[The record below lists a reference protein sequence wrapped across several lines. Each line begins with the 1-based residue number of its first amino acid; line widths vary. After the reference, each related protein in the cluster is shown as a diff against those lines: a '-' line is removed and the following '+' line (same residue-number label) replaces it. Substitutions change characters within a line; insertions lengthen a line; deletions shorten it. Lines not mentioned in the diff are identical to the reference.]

1 MATGNRT
8 LKLSI
13 LADVDDLK
21 KKLGEADKV
30 VETNSSK
37 ISEFGKKAAAA
48 FAVAAA
54 AAVAYAGKLAIDGV
68 KSAIE
73 DEQAQ
78 LRLAAA
84 LRTATGATDG
94 QIQATEDYIS
104 KTALAVGIA
113 DDELRPAFQRLAVS
127 TKNTTEA
134 QELLTLAL
142 DISRGSGKELE
153 TVTNALGKA
162 QDGNTTSLG
171 RLGLGLSKTELS
183 TLSFTQI
190 QQRLSDL
197 YGGAAARNAE
207 TFQGRI
213 DRLKVAFDEAK
224 ETVGVALLPIIER
237 LIGYIFEYGT
247 PIVDKFKAAW
257 DVIQAAIERNRE
269 SFEEFGQILINVVFP
284 IIQKIF
290 GFMLDV
296 GVKAASAIIDAFG
309 KIVGAITPVLNF
321 IIDAINLVIRGLNA
335 VRGGTDIELLSPIG
349 AATGGFSGSGFA
361 GLGGLAGGLAG
372 GGAGGGFGG
381 GAGGGF
387 GGGFGGTGATSLADL
402 VKRLQ
407 QISDAFADLT
417 FQVATNGISQEEAAK
432 QFDKLTKEFDLLQ
445 KQADSLSNVLPSPFP
460 GTPFGQAPTAPS
472 PGTPFGQ
479 APTAPS
485 PGTPFGQAQS
495 VTNIYVSGSIDP
507 EGTARAIATSLNSQ
521 AARSVT
527 ALRDRVN

>member
-48 FAVAAA
+48 FAIAAA

-162 QDGNTTSLG
+162 QDGNATSLG

-183 TLSFTQI
+183 TLSFTEI

-224 ETVGVALLPIIER
+224 ETVGVFLLPIIER

-257 DVIQAAIERNRE
+257 DVIRDAIERNRE

-284 IIQKIF
+284 IVQKIF

-296 GVKAASAIIDAFG
+296 GVKAAAAIIDAFG

-321 IIDAINLVIRGLNA
+321 VISAINKVIDGINLVKGGADIQKLSSVGGASGGGL
-335 VRGGTDIELLSPIG
+335 
-349 AATGGFSGSGFA
+349 SGSGL
-361 GLGGLAGGLAG
+361 GQVGGLAAGGFTGG
-372 GGAGGGFGG
+372 GGAGGGGLIS
-381 GAGGGF
+381 GAV
-387 GGGFGGTGATSLADL
+387 GATSLQNLADQL
-402 VKRLQ
+402 INVQDK
-407 QISDAFADLT
+407 FADLT
-417 FQVATNGISQEEAAK
+417 FQVATGGISRSAAQK
-432 QFDKLTKEFDLLQ
+432 QFDALEAQFRVLE
-445 KQADSLSNVLPSPFP
+445 KQGKTLAANPSI
-460 GTPFGQAPTAPS
+460 
-472 PGTPFGQ
+472 
-479 APTAPS
+479 
-485 PGTPFGQAQS
+485 
-495 VTNIYVSGSIDP
+495 VINVSGAIDP
-507 EGTARAIATSLNSQ
+507 EGTARAVANQLNSQ

>member
-48 FAVAAA
+48 FAIAAA

-162 QDGNTTSLG
+162 QDGNATSLG

-224 ETVGVALLPIIER
+224 ETVGVFLLPIIER

-257 DVIQAAIERNRE
+257 DVIQGAIERNRE
-269 SFEEFGQILINVVFP
+269 SFEKFGQILINVVFP
-284 IIQKIF
+284 IVQKIF

-296 GVKAASAIIDAFG
+296 GVKAAAAIIDAFG

-321 IIDAINLVIRGLNA
+321 IISAINKVIDGINLVKGGADIQKLSAVGSVSSGGLS
-335 VRGGTDIELLSPIG
+335 GG
-349 AATGGFSGSGFA
+349 
-361 GLGGLAGGLAG
+361 GLGQVGGLAAGGFTG
-372 GGAGGGFGG
+372 GGGGGGGGTGGAGGGVGG
-381 GAGGGF
+381 GLIGGAV
-387 GGGFGGTGATSLADL
+387 GATSLQNLADQL
-402 VKRLQ
+402 LNVQDK
-407 QISDAFADLT
+407 FADLT
-417 FQVATNGISQEEAAK
+417 FQVATGGISRSAAQK
-432 QFDKLTKEFDLLQ
+432 QFDALEAQFRVLE
-445 KQADSLSNVLPSPFP
+445 KQGKTLAANP
-460 GTPFGQAPTAPS
+460 
-472 PGTPFGQ
+472 
-479 APTAPS
+479 
-485 PGTPFGQAQS
+485 
-495 VTNIYVSGSIDP
+495 NIVINVSGAIDP
-507 EGTARAIATSLNSQ
+507 EGTARAVANQLNSQ

>member
-48 FAVAAA
+48 FAIAAA

-84 LRTATGATDG
+84 LRAATGATDG

-104 KTALAVGIA
+104 KTSLAVGIA
-113 DDELRPAFQRLAVS
+113 DDQLRPAFQRLAVS
-127 TKNTTEA
+127 TKNTAEA
-134 QELLTLAL
+134 QKLLTLAL
-142 DISRGSGKELE
+142 DISQGSGKDLE
-153 TVTNALGKA
+153 TVVNALGRA

-171 RLGLGLSKTELS
+171 RLGVGLSKAELS
-183 TLSFTQI
+183 TLSFTEI
-190 QQRLSDL
+190 QTKLSDL
-197 YGGAAARNAE
+197 YGGAASRNAE

-213 DRLKVAFDEAK
+213 NRLKVAFDEAK
-224 ETVGVALLPIIER
+224 ESVGTFLLPIIER

-257 DVIQAAIERNRE
+257 DVIQGAIERNRE
-269 SFEEFGQILINVVFP
+269 SFEQFGQILTTVVFP
-284 IIQKIF
+284 IVSKIF
-290 GFMLDV
+290 TFLLDV
-296 GVKAASAIIDAFG
+296 GAKAASAIIDAFG

-321 IIDAINLVIRGLNA
+321 VIDAINLVIRGLNL
-335 VRGGTDIELLSPIG
+335 VRGGSDIQELNKIG
-349 AATGGFSGSGFA
+349 SSGGFSGGGFSQLS
-361 GLGGLAGGLAG
+361 GLGAGAGAGAGGFSG
-372 GGAGGGFGG
+372 GGAGAGGFSGGGTGGG
-381 GAGGGF
+381 GASGV
-387 GGGFGGTGATSLADL
+387 GGTAGATSLKDLADKL
-402 VKRLQ
+402 LRVQ
-407 QISDAFADLT
+407 DQFTELT
-417 FQVATNGISQEEAAK
+417 FQVVTGGISKSAAQK
-432 QFDKLTKEFDLLQ
+432 QFDALEEQFRVLE
-445 KQADSLSNVLPSPFP
+445 KQGNTLAANP
-460 GTPFGQAPTAPS
+460 
-472 PGTPFGQ
+472 
-479 APTAPS
+479 
-485 PGTPFGQAQS
+485 
-495 VTNIYVSGSIDP
+495 NIVINVSGALDP
-507 EGTARAIATSLNSQ
+507 EGTARAVANQLNSQ

-527 ALRDRVN
+527 ALRDR

>member
-48 FAVAAA
+48 FAIAAA

-162 QDGNTTSLG
+162 QDGNATSLG

-183 TLSFTQI
+183 TLSFTEI

-224 ETVGVALLPIIER
+224 ETVGVFLLPIIER

-257 DVIQAAIERNRE
+257 DVIRDAIERNRE

-284 IIQKIF
+284 IVQKIF

-296 GVKAASAIIDAFG
+296 GVKAAAAIIDAFG

-321 IIDAINLVIRGLNA
+321 VISAINKVIDGINLVKGGADIQKLSSVGGASGGGL
-335 VRGGTDIELLSPIG
+335 
-349 AATGGFSGSGFA
+349 SGSGL
-361 GLGGLAGGLAG
+361 GQVGGLAAGGFTGG
-372 GGAGGGFGG
+372 GGAGGGGTGG
-381 GAGGGF
+381 GGGGV
-387 GGGFGGTGATSLADL
+387 GGGLIGGAVGATSLQNLADQL
-402 VKRLQ
+402 INVQDK
-407 QISDAFADLT
+407 FADLT
-417 FQVATNGISQEEAAK
+417 FQVATGGISRSAAQK
-432 QFDKLTKEFDLLQ
+432 QFDALEAQFRVLE
-445 KQADSLSNVLPSPFP
+445 KQGKTLAANPSI
-460 GTPFGQAPTAPS
+460 
-472 PGTPFGQ
+472 
-479 APTAPS
+479 
-485 PGTPFGQAQS
+485 
-495 VTNIYVSGSIDP
+495 VINVSGAIDP
-507 EGTARAIATSLNSQ
+507 EGTARAVANQLNSQ

>member
-21 KKLGEADKV
+21 KKLGEADKA

-84 LRTATGATDG
+84 LRTATGATDS

-127 TKNTTEA
+127 TKSTTAA

-153 TVTNALGKA
+153 TVVNALGKA

-183 TLSFTQI
+183 TLSFTQV
-190 QQRLSDL
+190 QERLSDL
-197 YGGAAARNAE
+197 YGGSAARNAE

-237 LIGYIFEYGT
+237 LIGYIFQYGT
-247 PIVDKFKAAW
+247 PIVEKFKAAW

-269 SFEEFGQILINVVFP
+269 SFEAFGQILINVVFP
-284 IIQKIF
+284 IVQKIF

-296 GVKAASAIIDAFG
+296 GVKAAAAIIDAFG
-309 KIVGAITPVLNF
+309 KIIGAITPVLNF
-321 IIDAINLVIRGLNA
+321 VISAINKVIDGINLVK
-335 VRGGTDIELLSPIG
+335 GGADIQKLSPVGSSGGGISGGGLGQVGSLG
-349 AATGGFSGSGFA
+349 AGGFA
-361 GLGGLAGGLAG
+361 GGGTGG
-372 GGAGGGFGG
+372 GGAGGGGG
-381 GAGGGF
+381 TGAGGG
-387 GGGFGGTGATSLADL
+387 GGSIGGAVGATSLQNLADQL
-402 VKRLQ
+402 LNVQDK
-407 QISDAFADLT
+407 FTELT
-417 FQVATNGISQEEAAK
+417 FQVATGGISKSAAQK
-432 QFDKLTKEFDLLQ
+432 QFDALEAQFRVLE
-445 KQADSLSNVLPSPFP
+445 KQGKTLANNPSI
-460 GTPFGQAPTAPS
+460 
-472 PGTPFGQ
+472 
-479 APTAPS
+479 
-485 PGTPFGQAQS
+485 
-495 VTNIYVSGSIDP
+495 VINVSGALDP
-507 EGTARAIATSLNSQ
+507 EGTARATANALNSQ

-527 ALRDRVN
+527 ALRDR